1 MIKIVKL
8 ENTYTDE
15 ANNICDVFYVEYSD
29 SKLISTGDFILD
41 NVKVEMT
48 SKYLENYFDTEIYE
62 KYKEYGEYELIK
74 HVNSLIY
81 RMSNYNNDYFRE
93 NGHGNRHLT
102 ELSRDIKLNKLF
114 I

>member
-15 ANNICDVFYVEYSD
+15 VNTILDVFYVEYSD
-29 SKLISTGDFILD
+29 SKLISSGDFILD
-41 NVKVEMT
+41 SITKEMT
-48 SKYLENYFDTEIYE
+48 TKYLEYYFEKEIYVM
-62 KYKEYGEYELIK
+62 YNGYEEHHIIQ
-74 HVNSLIY
+74 HVNKLIY
-81 RMSNYNNDYFRE
+81 RMSNYNSFYRNEDGATQRY
-93 NGHGNRHLT
+93 LT